1 MGKKKINGN
10 KRIWLRIFLI
20 MGILFFGSSDSIAA
34 SASSDTA
41 ISQTENATGEW
52 QNRNQKFFYY
62 QKGKKV
68 KGLARIKGKTYY
80 FDSKGVQHT
89 GWQKID
95 GSYYFFQNANGKKGS
110 MDASSIVNGMT
121 LGADGKAVVNRGSK
135 EKLEI
140 LVMANEI
147 VEKATKPEM
156 KKSEKLKKTYDYLMK
171 HFKYRGSPKFVYTGH
186 WELDYAR
193 SLFEEGHG
201 SCYAFGA
208 GFAFLAN
215 AVGYKDCYAVSSGGH
230 GWAEANGKVYDPTW
244 GLIDQRHNYY
254 GMRFDLSGV
263 DGRPNYKRA
272 RTYVAEI

>member
-1 MGKKKINGN
+1 MLCK
-10 KRIWLRIFLI
+10 W
-20 MGILFFGSSDSIAA
+20 
-34 SASSDTA
+34 
-41 ISQTENATGEW
+41 
-52 QNRNQKFFYY
+52 QKFFYY

-147 VEKATKPEM
+147 VEKARKKEGALAYKFPWREIDESRITVIGFETK
-156 KKSEKLKKTYDYLMK
+156 KLSFT
-171 HFKYRGSPKFVYTGH
+171 
-186 WELDYAR
+186 
-193 SLFEEGHG
+193 
-201 SCYAFGA
+201 
-208 GFAFLAN
+208 
-215 AVGYKDCYAVSSGGH
+215 
-230 GWAEANGKVYDPTW
+230 
-244 GLIDQRHNYY
+244 ID
-254 GMRFDLSGV
+254 
-263 DGRPNYKRA
+263 
-272 RTYVAEI
+272 